1 MCDIAVEKDSK
12 MLKFV
17 PDYFETQ
24 EMCEKT
30 VKNSLFT
37 IIHVLDQHKTEQ
49 IREKFLF
56 QKILKSC
63 NLFLSTSKF
72 NCM

>member
-1 MCDIAVEKDSK
+1 MRGSVDSKMFMHISDCSSTEIMCDIAVEKDSK

-37 IIHVLDQHKTEQ
+37 IIHVLNQHKT
-49 IREKFLF
+49 
-56 QKILKSC
+56 
-63 NLFLSTSKF
+63 
-72 NCM
+72 